1 MKRLTRLTLL
11 ALLTLAIAGCGAKTA
26 APAETGDDD
35 DDDDGAGDSQPVVSA
50 AASVISGSTPLDVMF
65 TGVAAGGDGSLDFFW
80 DFGDGET
87 STEQDPAHT
96 FTGAGVFS
104 TVFTATDADGDLA
117 SATVV
122 ITVGNASIPVVSIV
136 ANPTTG
142 TAPLDVDFTA
152 TASGGNAPLTFAWDF
167 GDGAVANIAAPSHI
181 FTAAGTYL
189 TRVQVTDADGDVAEA
204 TVAIVA
210 GGAQNNAAKPDFE
223 IFNVGSY
230 ESGLEDNYEPNDS
243 RTAAYYLG
251 DYGAGNATYTV
262 SNAYVDAPEA
272 TYYVDVVNYGT
283 DATAPFYVDFYAN
296 RAAAP
301 AVNTIGDQYATV
313 ATLPELSAKRLYF
326 TVPMPVTGAS
336 AYAFAD
342 TFDDIAEDEEANNAS
357 LPEVAN
363 LQADADWFEVY
374 ETAGYQLSIT
384 LDQLPADYDIELYND
399 AGTKLASSLKAGTA
413 SESILF
419 TTTATGFYQ
428 IRIFGYNG
436 ATSSAT
442 PYRLTVVVP

>member
-26 APAETGDDD
+26 APAENPGDD

-50 AASVISGSTPLDVMF
+50 AASVISGSTPLEVMF
-65 TGVAAGGDGSLDFFW
+65 TGVAAGGDGSLDYFW

-87 STEQDPAHT
+87 STDRDPVHT

-104 TVFTATDADGDLA
+104 AVFTATDTDGDLA
-117 SATVV
+117 AATVV
-122 ITVGNASIPVVSIV
+122 ITVGNASIPVVAII

-167 GDGAVANIAAPSHI
+167 GDGAVASVSNPSHV

-189 TRVQVTDADGDVAEA
+189 ARVEVTDADGDVAEA
-204 TVAIVA
+204 SVAIIA

-230 ESGLEDNYEPNDS
+230 ESGLEDSYEPNDS
-243 RTAAYYLG
+243 RTAAWYLG
-251 DYGAGNATYTV
+251 DYGTGNATYTV
-262 SNAYVDAPEA
+262 SDAYVDAPEA

-283 DATAPFYVDFYAN
+283 DAAAPFYVDFYAD

-301 AVNTIGDQYATV
+301 AVNDAGDQYATV
-313 ATLPELSAKRLYF
+313 ATLGELSAKRLYF
-326 TVPMPVTGAS
+326 SVAAPVAGAQ

-342 TFDDIAEDEEANNAS
+342 TFDDVAEDAEANNAS

-363 LQADADWFEVY
+363 LEADVDWFEVY
-374 ETAGYQLSIT
+374 ETSGYQLSIT
-384 LDQLPADYDIELYND
+384 LDQLPADYDVELYND
-399 AGTKLASSLKAGTA
+399 AGTKLASSMKAGTA

-419 TTTATGFYQ
+419 TTTATGYYQ
-428 IRIFGYNG
+428 IKVFGYNG

-442 PYRLTVVVP
+442 AYRLTVVVP